1 MAETVVILGVGEG
14 FGRSIARAFGQA
26 GKYPVPVARNEEKLK
41 KMVTVLQKENINAS
55 SIRADATNSQQT
67 EEMFKQVVNEFGIPG
82 TFIYNVGNTSPDD
95 PFSTSVEQIKR
106 TFDVNV

>member
-1 MAETVVILGVGEG
+1 
-14 FGRSIARAFGQA
+14 
-26 GKYPVPVARNEEKLK
+26 
-41 KMVTVLQKENINAS
+41 
-55 SIRADATNSQQT
+55 
-67 EEMFKQVVNEFGIPG
+67 MFKQVVNEFGIPG